1 MEKGLIL
8 ESLGGLY
15 TVETESGIVQLKARG
30 IFRKDGLSP
39 CAGDRCTVE
48 GGVISSIDERKNSII
63 IRRWQIWTSWCWWF
77 PSLTR
82 LRTPLFWIN

>member
-1 MEKGLIL
+1 MNPLADF
-8 ESLGGLY
+8 Y

-48 GGVISSIDERKNSII
+48 GGVISSIDERKK
-63 IRRWQIWTSWCWWF
+63 QHY
-77 PSLTR
+77 PSAAGKSGRDGVCYLH
-82 LRTPLFWIN
+82 LRAVAKPDAGG